1 MGRTGSGWPWY
12 EDFNSV
18 GLHFSVGS
26 REGGF
31 ILGGFNLFVGK
42 GRFDS
47 WYRGFICESWRMR
60 GIAFVNLVRWQETS
74 DI

>member
-31 ILGGFNLFVGK
+31 ILGGFNLFVE
-42 GRFDS
+42 
-47 WYRGFICESWRMR
+47 RGDLIH
-60 GIAFVNLVRWQETS
+60 GIGALSVRV
-74 DI
+74 